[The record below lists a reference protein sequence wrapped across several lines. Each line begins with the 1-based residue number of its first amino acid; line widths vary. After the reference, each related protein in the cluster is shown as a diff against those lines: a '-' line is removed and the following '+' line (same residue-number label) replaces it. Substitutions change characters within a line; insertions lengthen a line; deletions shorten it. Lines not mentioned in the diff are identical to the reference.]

1 MFKIIKISLL
11 IIFLTVSLSACKA
24 LKPKWTD
31 TRKVPVDARERALKN
46 VKEGRGV
53 SISGLAKNRGG
64 GQYEFSTSNP
74 MWRASLEIL
83 DFLPL
88 TTVDYSGGIIIT
100 DWYNDSN
107 SNDSIK
113 ITLRFLSNE
122 IRADSLKVIVHRK
135 KCSINQNCAIVKIQS
150 KIQEE
155 LLASILKN
163 AALIERE
170 DKKTRILVHVL
181 MSVILF
187 GVVMIFKAIDKDS
200 IIWELFKWTSFTY
213 GPLLGLYGI
222 GILTKRKVN
231 DFAVPFIAVIS
242 AVSSYFLASF
252 LGLGF
257 EILAINGA
265 ITAIGL
271 LVFKKG
277 AKYELDD
284 DILDD

>member
-1 MFKIIKISLL
+1 MFKIIKISLF

-31 TRKVPVDARERALKN
+31 TRKVPVDAKERALKN

-170 DKKTRILVHVL
+170 DKSK
-181 MSVILF
+181 
-187 GVVMIFKAIDKDS
+187 
-200 IIWELFKWTSFTY
+200 
-213 GPLLGLYGI
+213 
-222 GILTKRKVN
+222 N
-231 DFAVPFIAVIS
+231 
-242 AVSSYFLASF
+242 
-252 LGLGF
+252 
-257 EILAINGA
+257 
-265 ITAIGL
+265 
-271 LVFKKG
+271 
-277 AKYELDD
+277 
-284 DILDD
+284 